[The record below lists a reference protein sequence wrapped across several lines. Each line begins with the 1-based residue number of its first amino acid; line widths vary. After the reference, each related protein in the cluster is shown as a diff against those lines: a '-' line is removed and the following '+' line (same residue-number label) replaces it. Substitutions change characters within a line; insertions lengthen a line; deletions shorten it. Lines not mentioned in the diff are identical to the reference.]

1 VDIAAPAAQR
11 IELGK
16 AGIVAGDRQSWRVL
30 EAESKGKPRHEMNN
44 AAGLPALRFGEP
56 DWTGQKSLDDFL
68 FAATFAAASAAIVV
82 EALRR
87 LR

>member
-1 VDIAAPAAQR
+1 MDIAAPAAQR

-56 DWTGQKSLDDFL
+56 DWTGQKSLG
-68 FAATFAAASAAIVV
+68 
-82 EALRR
+82 
-87 LR
+87 